1 MQNGRSAQ
9 QALKRR
15 ADGNEGDENAMSKS
29 RLGKGLDALLS
40 AGVKPAMQRADD
52 ASAAD
57 PISVT
62 EQSAGLLT
70 VSVDDIVVSPYQPRR
85 HFDEQALDDLAASID
100 KQGLLQPL
108 VVRSRPQGGYELMA
122 GERRWRAAQK
132 AGLTQVPVVKKEVSD
147 QDASTIALVENIQRE
162 DLGVLEQAVGLERL
176 RTEFELTQQQLADLV
191 GKSRAAIAN
200 NLRLLNLGAPAR
212 SALEAGELEMGH
224 ARALLGLS
232 GPQQDEATKRVVS
245 QKLTVR
251 DAEKL
256 VRQLLSGKAPK
267 QKMPANVDPDVQV
280 LQRRLMDHLGASVR
294 IKQKNNGAGEL
305 VIQYASLEEL
315 DGLLKR
321 VDLPE

>member
-1 MQNGRSAQ
+1 MRNGCSAQ

-108 VVRSRPQGGYELMA
+108 VCDLSLK
-122 GERRWRAAQK
+122 AA
-132 AGLTQVPVVKKEVSD
+132 TS
-147 QDASTIALVENIQRE
+147 
-162 DLGVLEQAVGLERL
+162 
-176 RTEFELTQQQLADLV
+176 
-191 GKSRAAIAN
+191 
-200 NLRLLNLGAPAR
+200 
-212 SALEAGELEMGH
+212 
-224 ARALLGLS
+224 
-232 GPQQDEATKRVVS
+232 
-245 QKLTVR
+245 
-251 DAEKL
+251 
-256 VRQLLSGKAPK
+256 
-267 QKMPANVDPDVQV
+267 
-280 LQRRLMDHLGASVR
+280 
-294 IKQKNNGAGEL
+294 
-305 VIQYASLEEL
+305 
-315 DGLLKR
+315 
-321 VDLPE
+321 